1 MWSRRDLFG
10 ISLGTV
16 WGIYGVTMGYL
27 WSLCE
32 VFMGCLCRLSEA
44 RLHEAVWRRLRQRS
58 LSFPTG
64 LMAAVTLDESGGGL
78 QTPGGALS
86 LVCKA
91 SGFSISSYSIG
102 WM

>member
-1 MWSRRDLFG
+1 MA
-10 ISLGTV
+10 
-16 WGIYGVTMGYL
+16 Y
-27 WSLCE
+27 
-32 VFMGCLCRLSEA
+32 EA
-44 RLHEAVWRRLRQRS
+44 RLCEAVWRRLRQRS

-78 QTPGGALS
+78 QTPGGGLS

-91 SGFSISSYSIG
+91 SGFTFSSYSIG